1 MHQVGGW
8 VGWWEGKLTVVS
20 ETIILLM
27 IYSIDLVRRVT
38 GACEHV

>member
-20 ETIILLM
+20 ETILM